1 MEYKTLNKT
10 TGSFKSY
17 EDFIEQNLTEKTKRM
32 IFECL
37 YVTRNEKLKCIAE
50 RRNDSSYVRRFTVNG
65 KYHTMEV
72 SSVQHL
78 KIQTLNTI
86 RKNELRNFTITLI
99 NEI

>member
-1 MEYKTLNKT
+1 MEIKTLSKT

-37 YVTRNEKLKCIAE
+37 YVTRNEKIKCIAE
-50 RRNDSSYVRRFTVNG
+50 RRNDSSYVRRFTIDR
-65 KYHTMEV
+65 KSHTMEV
-72 SSVQHL
+72 ASVQHL

-86 RKNELRNFTITLI
+86 RGNEFRNITITLI